1 MRKARYHLLARNTLS
16 KLERKKFEKLGFR
29 NTYYSSFEKG
39 NKRGVAILVSNRV
52 NFQFTSQIADKE
64 GQYLLVKCF
73 IDHKEL
79 TLLNVYRPPGY
90 DKQLIK
96 KIFNLI
102 SEDASGVLICG
113 GDWNV
118 CLNPSLDSTNQTKK
132 MQPEALYIRKLL
144 KEIGMIDIWREVHPY
159 KKCFTFFSCP
169 HRDR

>member
-1 MRKARYHLLARNTLS
+1 MQHEGYKIVTLNVNGLHNPIKRNKTIRKMKR
-16 KLERKKFEKLGFR
+16 EKQDIISLQE
-29 NTYYSSFEKG
+29 T
-39 NKRGVAILVSNRV
+39 
-52 NFQFTSQIADKE
+52 
-64 GQYLLVKCF
+64 
-73 IDHKEL
+73 DHKEV

-102 SEDASGVLICG
+102 SEEASGVLICG

-144 KEIGMIDIWREVHPY
+144 KEKGMIDIRKEVYPY
-159 KKCFTFFSCP
+159 EK
-169 HRDR
+169 